1 MKEQDSVSIPLCGLK
16 SQTHLP
22 AGRSHYS
29 NLYPMK
35 IQIDDKEFELLLSYE
50 QIKKRIRF
58 IGIQLNVDFENR
70 VPVFVG
76 VLNGSF
82 IFLADLMKEI
92 EISSEVTFVK
102 VSSYSGDKSSG
113 KVTAELDLTMELKD
127 RDVILVEDIVDS
139 GLTLDY
145 LIKMV
150 KKHNPASV
158 SVCTLLLKP
167 KSLQRELEII
177 NYVGFEIPN
186 DFVVGYGLDYK
197 GLGRNLKD
205 IFRELP
211 VPSET

>member
-1 MKEQDSVSIPLCGLK
+1 
-16 SQTHLP
+16 
-22 AGRSHYS
+22 
-29 NLYPMK
+29 MK

-70 VPVFVG
+70 VPVFIG

-82 IFLADLMKEI
+82 IFLADLMKEV

-102 VSSYSGDKSSG
+102 VSSYNGDKSSG
-113 KVTAELDLTMELKD
+113 KITTDLDLTMDLKD

-139 GLTLDY
+139 GLTLDH
-145 LIKMV
+145 LLKMV
-150 KKHNPASV
+150 KKQNPASV
-158 SVCTLLLKP
+158 NVCTLLLKP
-167 KSLQRELEII
+167 KSLQKELEII

-205 IFRELP
+205 IFRE
-211 VPSET
+211 VRIPSET